1 MQRVHRLGQ
10 KRRNHAQTL
19 QGLRH
24 TRKETTFLLTKGI
37 SKTSKADSTA
47 RLCLWGSHTSKVQT
61 TLCGTSSVV
70 KYPLLNWKVGWSI
83 HGHWVNC
90 RSTSCA
96 RVFTQN
102 RLCRGQISGSGLP
115 LTAVTK
121 NNKKKHTEVRAKIL
135 FWYIYHLLH
144 PKKYSA
150 TKFAEKILDSVNSEI
165 KHSMQATTSAW
176 TTNCRKQNAYV
187 CVIFYM
193 L

>member
-90 RSTSCA
+90 RSTPCA

-102 RLCRGQISGSGLP
+102 RLCRGQISGFGLP

-121 NNKKKHTEVRAKIL
+121 NNKKN
-135 FWYIYHLLH
+135 LLKYVQKSCFDTFITCYTRKNTQQLNL
-144 PKKYSA
+144 PKRY
-150 TKFAEKILDSVNSEI
+150 
-165 KHSMQATTSAW
+165 
-176 TTNCRKQNAYV
+176 
-187 CVIFYM
+187 
-193 L
+193 